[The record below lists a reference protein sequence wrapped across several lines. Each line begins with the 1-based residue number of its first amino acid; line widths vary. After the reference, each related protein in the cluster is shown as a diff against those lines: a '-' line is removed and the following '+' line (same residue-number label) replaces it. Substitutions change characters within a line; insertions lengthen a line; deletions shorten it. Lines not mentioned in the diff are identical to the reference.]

1 MPCIVLGTE
10 EIDVF
15 LLGALSDLLAQS
27 CYKQLIHSTYIHG
40 EARVTAMLS
49 HFHVFR
55 QCGRWINSFTIVGS
69 LFCLTY
75 SPSCQNMSSKKTEQ
89 LDEPKFEIHRVL
101 KDMSDSY
108 CK

>member
-1 MPCIVLGTE
+1 MPGIVLGTE

-27 CYKQLIHSTYIHG
+27 CYNQLMHSTYIHG

-69 LFCLTY
+69 LF
-75 SPSCQNMSSKKTEQ
+75 
-89 LDEPKFEIHRVL
+89 V
-101 KDMSDSY
+101 
-108 CK
+108 